1 MIALTTPYGR
11 RGWFYENWEF
21 AKGWD
26 RTTITARDC
35 PHITEEFLE
44 EERAGMSEW
53 QFRAEYLCEF
63 VDTAESFFS
72 SELVDACIDNTLEA
86 WA

>member
-1 MIALTTPYGR
+1 MIVLTTPYGR
-11 RGWFYENWEF
+11 RGWFYEAWEF
-21 AKGWD
+21 GKGWE

-63 VDTAESFFS
+63 TDTEEAFFS
-72 SELVDACIDNTLEA
+72 SDLIDAMVDNSIEV